1 MPATL
6 NLKRCDN
13 VKECGAPSTC
23 TVGAFHWDESKKS
36 LIIDVEK
43 CTDCGMC
50 ENACPSGAIL
60 VVPDIDEYNAT
71 LRIIEQ
77 DESTVED
84 LFVDRYGA
92 MTVSSTNEIKYDDLK
107 SLIAKCTDTIAIE
120 VVDANN
126 PSCLIS
132 AVPYSVIFEGKQIK
146 LYKIMTCDDDLKKTK
161 SFFKIEKD
169 PALIICKKGKI
180 AAIYQGEVK
189 SENDA
194 KVQELKKFAKTNC

>member
-1 MPATL
+1 MPAIL

-23 TVGAFHWDESKKS
+23 SVGAFYWDEDKQS
-36 LIIDVEK
+36 LAINAEK
-43 CTDCGMC
+43 CIDCGNC

-77 DESTVED
+77 DESTVAD

-92 MTVSSTNEIKYDDLK
+92 MTVSSTNAITCEDLA
-107 SLIAKCTDTIAIE
+107 STVANCTDTIAIE
-120 VVDANN
+120 IVDAND

-132 AVPYSVIFEGKQIK
+132 AVPYSVLFEGKHIR
-146 LYKIMTCDDDLKKTK
+146 LYKIMTCDDELIKAKD
-161 SFFKIEKD
+161 FFRIEKD
-169 PALIICKKGKI
+169 PALIICKKGKVV
-180 AAIYQGEVK
+180 AIYEGKVK
-189 SENDA
+189 SDDIHS
-194 KVQELKKFAKTNC
+194 VQELKEFVKNNC

>member
-1 MPATL
+1 MPAIL

-13 VKECGAPSTC
+13 VKECGAPSKC
-23 TVGAFHWDESKKS
+23 AFGAFYWDESKRS
-36 LIIDVEK
+36 LVINTEK

-77 DESTVED
+77 DESTVAD

-92 MTVSSTNEIKYDDLK
+92 MTVSSTNEIKYEDLDP
-107 SLIAKCTDTIAIE
+107 IITKCTDTIAIE
-120 VVDANN
+120 IVDANN

-132 AVPYSVIFEGKQIK
+132 AVPYSVLFESKHIK
-146 LYKIMTCDDDLKKTK
+146 LYKIMVCDDELNNAK

-169 PALIICKKGKI
+169 PALIICKNGKVT
-180 AAIYQGEVK
+180 AIYQGEVK
-189 SENDA
+189 SDNES
-194 KVQELKKFAKTNC
+194 KVQELKEFVKSNC